1 MEQSLPS
8 VISLSFA
15 ARDWRRYLLQI
26 RKTSRQTTSETTTTM
41 ITITAVLEEGLE
53 APGELVT
60 EEVVV
65 SSITGR

>member
-1 MEQSLPS
+1 
-8 VISLSFA
+8 
-15 ARDWRRYLLQI
+15 
-26 RKTSRQTTSETTTTM
+26 M

-53 APGELVT
+53 VPGELVT

>member
-1 MEQSLPS
+1 
-8 VISLSFA
+8 
-15 ARDWRRYLLQI
+15 
-26 RKTSRQTTSETTTTM
+26 M